1 MSTCSLKHHV
11 FIVNRVTIEANEVSS
26 AFAYSS
32 YSSEAFPT
40 RCVHEEISAIPVL
53 CTEIVIFWDINKVEM
68 STIYIM
74 WNMINMGG
82 GAHQLEVEL
91 ALLQ

>member
-1 MSTCSLKHHV
+1 MIIFYQFDCITFLPVTQTVTGKTESIVSYFLKLMLISGIFLLIKGATV
-11 FIVNRVTIEANEVSS
+11 IEANKVSS

-53 CTEIVIFWDINKVEM
+53 
-68 STIYIM
+68 
-74 WNMINMGG
+74 
-82 GAHQLEVEL
+82 
-91 ALLQ
+91 